1 MKVAHITHENRTA
14 LINYLKAKAALAKAT
29 AEEKA
34 AKLTAKEVLAELAT
48 AYKGNDKTD
57 YVAVTVQ
64 DHGER
69 KAVVYKETTA
79 KGTIDWQAYAL
90 ALGGTA
96 EGAESY
102 RRADNIR
109 SSIDWATEKQ
119 TAELNEI

>member
-1 MKVAHITHENRTA
+1 MKIIHLTHENRSVLMT
-14 LINYLKAKAALAKAT
+14 YLKAKADLAKAT
-29 AEEKA
+29 AEEKT
-34 AKLTAKEVLAELAT
+34 AKQTAKEVLAELAT

-96 EGAESY
+96 EGAEQY

-119 TAELNEI
+119 TQEIAEM